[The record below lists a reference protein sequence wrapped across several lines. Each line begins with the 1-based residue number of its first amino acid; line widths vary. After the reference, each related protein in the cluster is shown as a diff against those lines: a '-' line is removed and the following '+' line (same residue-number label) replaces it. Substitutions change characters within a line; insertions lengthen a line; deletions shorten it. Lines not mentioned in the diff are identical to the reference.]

1 MRAPRAAY
9 LLALVLALPSTA
21 AAVSLPVTGSLQY
34 LMRHGG
40 SADGDSSTN
49 HSTTLELGTA
59 VPIWRHWLGRLEG
72 RALLSQ
78 TYSNGP
84 DGRGSDQ
91 VVSGRGDLSVFPQ
104 SNFPMTA
111 YLERSDS
118 RVDGANDLDSD
129 RQVTRYG
136 VRQRY
141 DSDWLGRYQLS
152 YDRRRTEQNLD
163 FGSIDDTE
171 VSVQDQVA
179 FTARKR
185 FQYNELDYTFNYQDT
200 EERVSDSQFTEQSH
214 VLAHT
219 LDPATTYTVSNLA
232 SYSRL
237 TSSGALGTDVSR
249 QVSSTAFWRPQLERP
264 LRITAN
270 ALLRDRSVDDSSS
283 VDSRVASAR
292 ASGLYRWT
300 DNLDMSFGTSVT
312 DEDTAGGRRRTLV
325 SENVGLGY
333 APDGYELGE
342 FTYSWNTGASAAATQ
357 SSAAPN
363 SEQITGNLGHG
374 LRREWLVR
382 GAPLEA
388 RISQRGSATA
398 DSQDQNRQSL
408 THSGNLSWSLSR
420 ERTQFFASVDVSDN
434 RVYDE
439 DETVFQLA
447 NLQFSSNLRLSRYRS
462 LNGSVTA
469 QASRSRSGGSEGF
482 SESFS
487 TSADLSYR
495 DVRFM
500 GIRNLDYLSQLRWRT
515 TDIAFLLDSEDQ
527 EDVSDKSWRNRWTY
541 GIGLLDLSLDSLL
554 SAQRD
559 NELAY
564 SLVFQIRRRF
574 SLY

>member
-1 MRAPRAAY
+1 MNAPRAAY
-9 LLALVLALPSTA
+9 LLALSLSLPSTA
-21 AAVSLPVTGSLQY
+21 AALSLPVTGSLQY

-40 SADGDSSTN
+40 GEGDSSTN
-49 HSTTLELGTA
+49 HATTLELSTA
-59 VPIWRHWLGRLEG
+59 APIWRHWLGRLEG
-72 RALLSQ
+72 QGLFSQ

-84 DGRGSDQ
+84 EGRGSDQ

-104 SNFPMTA
+104 SNFPLSA
-111 YLERSDS
+111 YVERSDS

-152 YDRRRTEQNLD
+152 YDRRRTEQSLD
-163 FGSIDDTE
+163 FGNIDDTE
-171 VSVQDQVA
+171 ISVQDQVA

-185 FQYNELDYTFNYQDT
+185 FQYNQLDYTFNYQET
-200 EERVSDSQFTEQSH
+200 EERVSDSKFSDQSH

-237 TSSGALGTDVSR
+237 NSSGSLGTDVSR

-264 LRITAN
+264 LRISAN
-270 ALLRDRSVDDSSS
+270 ALLRDRSVDGIGS
-283 VDSRVASAR
+283 VDSRVAAAR

-300 DNLDMSFGTSVT
+300 DALDLSFGTSMT
-312 DEDTAGGRRRTLV
+312 DEDTGGRGRTFV
-325 SENVGLGY
+325 TENLGLGY
-333 APDGYELGE
+333 APDGYDLGG
-342 FTYSWNTGASAAATQ
+342 FVYSWNTGASAAATQ
-357 SSAAPN
+357 SSTAPN
-363 SEQITGNLGHG
+363 SEQVTGNLGQS

-382 GAPLEA
+382 GAPLQA
-388 RISQRGSATA
+388 RISQRGSATVNT
-398 DSQDQNRQSL
+398 QDENRQSL

-420 ERTQFFASVDVSDN
+420 QRSQFFASLDVSDN
-434 RVYDE
+434 RIYDQ

-462 LNGSVTA
+462 LNGSITA
-469 QASRSRSGGSEGF
+469 QASRSRSGAAESF

-495 DVRFM
+495 DSRFL

-527 EDVSDKSWRNRWTY
+527 EEVSDKSWRNRWTY